1 MEKSNPTVEEILQMI
16 AQRNQDSLR
25 DERCLLSLFADYAG
39 GGMAAQQRQLA
50 IFCQCGGHTLIQK
63 LRGASQAD
71 QKLGYHRLIQE
82 MESFGLRREVALDI
96 SGAYWR
102 AALGTEPPETAAPQP
117 SPAQKPQPAPAQKP
131 EAEEALPQPA
141 PVQKPRPTP
150 QKQKKPQAK
159 SRSRKFLWP
168 VLAAVLL
175 CCLAFALTGG
185 TRSAGS
191 KGGRTSAD
199 LAPFQVGE
207 SVKEL
212 LLAGTEETYTYP
224 DGTRMEFYFNEDG
237 KEVCRAYV
245 DAEGSIENL
254 FTMLYDSSGRLTAQW
269 IYDSQG
275 TLLREDTYDFHS
287 SADTAQHR
295 IELADGSFYQGVSTF
310 DQAGNEAFELPHGDG
325 SKTVTR
331 YNSQGLLIGRAEY
344 DAAGEIGDNWL
355 MDDVTP
361 LYAVRDTVI
370 GKAVSYGDRLYVWGL
385 RGNPIKEYDV
395 DKDTTYIAYSVTVY
409 DMMGTRQEWISYNPD
424 GVAVSHSVY
433 QYDANGTYCG
443 YEDTYYVV
451 RDSAVTSRIVTQYNQ
466 DDVGISSV
474 TYDADGN
481 RLQWSQTELDEAGRQ
496 QQKSTYDAATG
507 QKESVDEWQYD
518 QAGNLER
525 TVRTYYYDSGK
536 YSITVQDG
544 DGKRLSDITYFP
556 DGQISDIFELN
567 AEGKETKWT
576 RYYENGTVSAEH
588 EYNSN
593 GNRIKS
599 TLYYESG
606 AVSSVDE
613 YDPDGKQIKSTL
625 YYESGTVSSVDE
637 YDSDGN
643 QIKSTYY
650 EEDGTVRSWDE
661 YVRNADGS
669 LDEIKHHSAE

>member
-16 AQRNQDSLR
+16 AQRNPDSLR

-50 IFCQCGGHTLIQK
+50 IFCQCSGHTLIQK
-63 LRGASQAD
+63 LRGASQTD
-71 QKLGYHRLIQE
+71 QKLGYHRLIQG
-82 MESFGLRREVALDI
+82 MERFGLRREVALDI

-102 AALGTEPPETAAPQP
+102 AALGTEPPEMAAPQP
-117 SPAQKPQPAPAQKP
+117 SPAQKPQPAPAQEP
-131 EAEEALPQPA
+131 EAEEAQPA
-141 PVQKPRPTP
+141 PVQKPRPTL
-150 QKQKKPQAK
+150 QKQAKPQAK
-159 SRSRKFLWP
+159 AHSRKSLWP
-168 VLAAVLL
+168 ILAAVLL

-237 KEVCRAYV
+237 KEVCRVYV

-254 FTMLYDSSGRLTAQW
+254 FTMLYDSSGKLAAQW

-361 LYAVRDTVI
+361 LYAVRDAVI
-370 GKAVSYGDRLYVWGL
+370 GKAVSYGDRLYVWGV

-395 DKDTTYIAYSVTVY
+395 DEDTTYIAYSVTIY
-409 DMMGTRQEWISYNPD
+409 DMMGTRQEWISYSPD
-424 GVAVSHSVY
+424 GVASSHIVY

-443 YEDTYYVV
+443 YEDTYYILQSG
-451 RDSAVTSRIVTQYNQ
+451 RRIVTQYNQ
-466 DDVGISSV
+466 DDVEISDV
-474 TYDADGN
+474 MYDADGN
-481 RLQWSQTELDEAGRQ
+481 RLQWSKTELDEAGRQ

-507 QKESVDEWQYD
+507 RKESVDEWQYD
-518 QAGNLER
+518 QAGNLEK
-525 TVRTYYYDSGK
+525 TVRTVYHDSGE
-536 YSITVQDG
+536 YNITVRDG
-544 DGKRLSDITYFP
+544 DGKYLSNTTYFP
-556 DGQISDIFELN
+556 NGQISDIYEFN
-567 AEGKETKWT
+567 AEGTETKWT
-576 RYYENGTVSAEH
+576 Q
-588 EYNSN
+588 
-593 GNRIKS
+593 
-599 TLYYESG
+599 YYESG
-606 AVSSVDE
+606 AVSA
-613 YDPDGKQIKSTL
+613 
-625 YYESGTVSSVDE
+625 VDE
-637 YDSDGN
+637 YDSNG
-643 QIKSTYY
+643 KVAKRTHY

-669 LDEIKHHSAE
+669 LNEIKHHSAE

>member
-16 AQRNQDSLR
+16 AQRNPDSLR

-71 QKLGYHRLIQE
+71 QKLGYHRLIQG
-82 MESFGLRREVALDI
+82 MERFGLRREVALDI

-102 AALGTEPPETAAPQP
+102 AALGTEPPEMAAPQP
-117 SPAQKPQPAPAQKP
+117 SPAQKPQPAPAQEP
-131 EAEEALPQPA
+131 EAEGAQPA
-141 PVQKPRPTP
+141 PMQKPQPTP
-150 QKQKKPQAK
+150 QNQKKPQAK
-159 SRSRKFLWP
+159 SRSRKSLWP
-168 VLAAVLL
+168 ILAAVLL

-254 FTMLYDSSGRLTAQW
+254 FTMLYDSSGRLAAQW

-310 DQAGNEAFELPHGDG
+310 DRAGNEAFELPHGDG

-370 GKAVSYGDRLYVWGL
+370 GEVGSHGDWLYVWGV
-385 RGNPIKEYDV
+385 RGNPIKEYHV
-395 DKDTTYIAYSVTVY
+395 DREDTTYIAYSVTIY
-409 DMMGTRQEWISYNPD
+409 DMMGTRQEWISYSPD
-424 GVAVSHSVY
+424 GVVIFHSVY

-443 YEDTYYVV
+443 YEDTYYILQSG
-451 RDSAVTSRIVTQYNQ
+451 RRIVTQYNQ
-466 DDVGISSV
+466 DDVEISDAM
-474 TYDADGN
+474 YDADGN

-507 QKESVDEWQYD
+507 RKISVDEWQYD
-518 QAGNLER
+518 QAGNVEK
-525 TVRTYYYDSGK
+525 TVRTFYYDSGE
-536 YSITVQDG
+536 YNITVRDG
-544 DGKRLSDITYFP
+544 DGKYLSNTTYFP
-556 DGQISDIFELN
+556 NGQISNIYEFN
-567 AEGKETKWT
+567 AEGTETKWT
-576 RYYENGTVSAEH
+576 Q
-588 EYNSN
+588 
-593 GNRIKS
+593 
-599 TLYYESG
+599 YYESG
-606 AVSSVDE
+606 AVSA
-613 YDPDGKQIKSTL
+613 
-625 YYESGTVSSVDE
+625 VDE
-637 YDSDGN
+637 YDSNG
-643 QIKSTYY
+643 KVAKRTHY

>member
-131 EAEEALPQPA
+131 EAEEARPA

-150 QKQKKPQAK
+150 QNQKKPQAK
-159 SRSRKFLWP
+159 SRSRKSLWP
-168 VLAAVLL
+168 ILAAVLL
-175 CCLAFALTGG
+175 CCLALALTGG
-185 TRSAGS
+185 SRSQRS

-254 FTMLYDSSGRLTAQW
+254 FTMLYDSNGRLAAQW

-361 LYAVRDTVI
+361 LYAVRDAVI
-370 GKAVSYGDRLYVWGL
+370 GKAVSYGDRLYVWGV

-395 DKDTTYIAYSVTVY
+395 DKDTTYIAYSVTIY
-409 DMMGTRQEWISYNPD
+409 DMLGTRQEWISYNPD

-451 RDSAVTSRIVTQYNQ
+451 RDGAVTSRIVTQHNQ
-466 DDVGISSV
+466 DDVEISSV
-474 TYDADGN
+474 IYDADGN
-481 RLQWSQTELDEAGRQ
+481 QLQWSKTELDEAGRQ
-496 QQKSTYDAATG
+496 QQKNTYDAATG
-507 QKESVDEWQYD
+507 RKISVDEWQYD
-518 QAGNLER
+518 QAGNVEK
-525 TVRTYYYDSGK
+525 TVRTFYYDSGE
-536 YSITVQDG
+536 YNITVRDG
-544 DGKRLSDITYFP
+544 DGKHLSDITYFP
-556 DGQISDIFELN
+556 NGHISDISEFN
-567 AEGKETKWT
+567 AEGKKTKWT
-576 RYYENGTVSAEH
+576 RYYENGTVSAVD
-588 EYNSN
+588 EYDSN

-599 TLYYESG
+599 TRYYESG
-606 AVSSVDE
+606 A
-613 YDPDGKQIKSTL
+613 
-625 YYESGTVSSVDE
+625 VSSVDE

>member
-1 MEKSNPTVEEILQMI
+1 MADRNPSVEDILRDI
-16 AQRNQDSLR
+16 AQRGMENFT
-25 DERCLLSLFADYAG
+25 DEKRLLSLFADYAG
-39 GGMAAQQRQLA
+39 GGMAVQQRQLT

-63 LRGASQAD
+63 LRGASLAD
-71 QKLGYHRLIQE
+71 QKLGYHRLIQG
-82 MESFGLRREVALDI
+82 MERFGLRREVALDI

-117 SPAQKPQPAPAQKP
+117 APAQEP
-131 EAEEALPQPA
+131 EAEEAQPA

-150 QKQKKPQAK
+150 QNQKKPQAK
-159 SRSRKFLWP
+159 SRSRKSLWP
-168 VLAAVLL
+168 ILAAVLL

-185 TRSAGS
+185 SRSEGS

-245 DAEGSIENL
+245 DTEGSIENL
-254 FTMLYDSSGRLTAQW
+254 FTMLYDSSGRLAAQW

-331 YNSQGLLIGRAEY
+331 YNSQGLLIGRAKY

-361 LYAVRDTVI
+361 LYAVRDAVI
-370 GKAVSYGDRLYVWGL
+370 GKAVSYGDRLYVWGV

-395 DKDTTYIAYSVTVY
+395 DEDTTYIAYSVTTY
-409 DMMGTRQEWISYNPD
+409 DMLGTRQEWISYNPD

-443 YEDTYYVV
+443 YEDTYYILQSG
-451 RDSAVTSRIVTQYNQ
+451 RRIVTQYNQ
-466 DDVGISSV
+466 DDVEISDAM
-474 TYDADGN
+474 YDADGN
-481 RLQWSQTELDEAGRQ
+481 RLQWSKTELDEAGRQ
-496 QQKSTYDAATG
+496 QQKDTYDAATG
-507 QKESVDEWQYD
+507 RKISVDEWQYD
-518 QAGNLER
+518 QAGNLEK
-525 TVRTYYYDSGK
+525 TVRTVYHDSGE
-536 YSITVQDG
+536 YNITVRDG
-544 DGKRLSDITYFP
+544 DGKYLSNTTYFP
-556 DGQISDIFELN
+556 NGQISDIYEFN
-567 AEGKETKWT
+567 AEGTETKWT
-576 RYYENGTVSAEH
+576 Q
-588 EYNSN
+588 
-593 GNRIKS
+593 
-599 TLYYESG
+599 YYESG
-606 AVSSVDE
+606 AVSA
-613 YDPDGKQIKSTL
+613 
-625 YYESGTVSSVDE
+625 VDE
-637 YDSDGN
+637 YDSNG
-643 QIKSTYY
+643 KVAKRTYY

-669 LDEIKHHSAE
+669 LNEIKHHSAE